1 MLPKAL
7 KSCPKSNLV
16 TRLQG
21 RENIKSENGLKG
33 EKEREIKKERPNCII
48 LNCVTVAFNY
58 FIFYQL
64 KDQTEV
70 GLKTFA
76 NILCQFGHFGRFF
89 DPHLAIYNQCD
100 QIGQFFALWATF

>member
-1 MLPKAL
+1 MNYPLWFV
-7 KSCPKSNLV
+7 PKSNRRFTLPHA
-16 TRLQG
+16 L
-21 RENIKSENGLKG
+21 
-33 EKEREIKKERPNCII
+33 KERPNCII
-48 LNCVTVAFNY
+48 LNCVTVPFNY

-64 KDQTEV
+64 KDQTEL

>member
-33 EKEREIKKERPNCII
+33 EKEREIKKERKRERWSMN
-48 LNCVTVAFNY
+48 
-58 FIFYQL
+58 
-64 KDQTEV
+64 EV
-70 GLKTFA
+70 
-76 NILCQFGHFGRFF
+76 
-89 DPHLAIYNQCD
+89 
-100 QIGQFFALWATF
+100 